1 MRSMDTLKVVVDEA
15 IPYIKGQIEMI
26 ASQVEYIRGRE
37 INADVVRDADVL
49 IIRTRTRCDA
59 QLLEGSRVKFIATAT
74 IGVDHIDVDYCRVHG
89 IKWSNCPGCNAGGV
103 VQYVQAAMA
112 LLELLEGV
120 DLQGMTLGVVGVG
133 HVGSAVAQ
141 MASREYGMQLLLCD
155 PLRAEAEDPAAFV
168 SYEEVL
174 RHSDVITFHTPLV
187 RDGKYPTYHLFDQD
201 AVDLLERVPVLIN
214 TSRGEVVHTVA
225 LKRAIKEQK
234 VRFPILD
241 VWEMEPHIDRALLD
255 ATFIGTP
262 HIAGYSADGKS
273 NATRMS
279 LEALTSFLGLDM
291 CWDIHAPAP
300 KQRVVNAL
308 QNIDA
313 TLQIYN
319 PMRDS
324 QMLKN
329 NVDVFEELRANYPIR
344 LEESNYSIVF

>member
-1 MRSMDTLKVVVDEA
+1 MDTLKVVVDEA
-15 IPYIKGQIEMI
+15 IPYIKGQIEKI
-26 ASQVEYIRGRE
+26 ASQVEYVCGRE
-37 INADVVRDADVL
+37 INADVVHDADVL

-74 IGVDHIDVDYCRVHG
+74 IGIDHIDADYCRAHG

-155 PLRAEAEDPAAFV
+155 PPRAENEDPAAFV

-174 RHSDVITFHTPLV
+174 KRSDVITFHTPLV

-201 AVDLLERVPVLIN
+201 AVDLLERVPILIN
-214 TSRGEVVHTVA
+214 TSRGEVVHTAA
-225 LKRAIKEQK
+225 LKRAVNEQK
-234 VRFPILD
+234 VRFPIID
-241 VWEMEPHIDRALLD
+241 VWEMEPHIDTDLLGT
-255 ATFIGTP
+255 TFIGTP

-279 LEALTSFLGLDM
+279 LEALSNFLGLSM
-291 CWDIHAPAP
+291 SWEIHAPEP
-300 KQRVVNAL
+300 THPVVHAL
-308 QNIDA
+308 QSMDA

-324 QMLKN
+324 QRLKN
-329 NVDVFEELRANYPIR
+329 NIENFEELRANYPVR
-344 LEESNYSIVF
+344 LEETNYSIVIE